1 MADKKD
7 AKVEEKKK
15 IAKAVEKSAA
25 VAVTAANIGFNKTN
39 NPDGLIQ
46 RTLIIFKPDAVQRGI
61 VGEILSRFERVGLKI
76 VATKMVNPDKDHY
89 YHHYEG
95 ISKMVSRRGQ
105 KAFDLVVN
113 FMTSGP
119 VIAMVLEGVE
129 AIPVVRKI
137 VGSTEPMA
145 ADMGT
150 IRGDYAHV
158 SFGYADAR
166 NEGVANLIHAS
177 GNVEEAEQ
185 EVSYWFKPEEIQLY
199 HTLAERF
206 TR

>member
-1 MADKKD
+1 MA
-7 AKVEEKKK
+7 EKA
-15 IAKAVEKSAA
+15 AKAETNKPE
-25 VAVTAANIGFNKTN
+25 VTAANIGFTKAN
-39 NPDGLIQ
+39 NPNNLIQ

-76 VATKMVNPDKDHY
+76 VGTKMVNPDKDHY
-89 YHHYEG
+89 YQHYEG
-95 ISKMVSRRGQ
+95 ISKMISRRGQ
-105 KAFDLVVN
+105 KAFDLVVD

-158 SFGYADAR
+158 SFGYADAHD
-166 NEGVANLIHAS
+166 EGVANLIHAS
-177 GNVEEAEQ
+177 GNPEEAEQ
-185 EVSYWFKPEEIQLY
+185 EVAYWFKPEEIQIY
-199 HTLAERF
+199 KTLSEKF

>member
-1 MADKKD
+1 M
-7 AKVEEKKK
+7 
-15 IAKAVEKSAA
+15 
-25 VAVTAANIGFNKTN
+25 
-39 NPDGLIQ
+39 IQ

-61 VGEILSRFERVGLKI
+61 VGEILQRFERVGLKI

-105 KAFDLVVN
+105 KAFDLVVD
-113 FMTSGP
+113 FMLSGP

-150 IRGDYAHV
+150 IRGDFAHV

-177 GNVEEAEQ
+177 GNASEAEQ
-185 EVSYWFKPEEIQLY
+185 EVSYWFKPEEIQIY
-199 HTLAERF
+199 KTLSERF

>member
-7 AKVEEKKK
+7 ANKK
-15 IAKAVEKSAA
+15 IGKATSS
-25 VAVTAANIGFNKTN
+25 VANKVTEGVNAWNVGFNKTN
-39 NPDGLIQ
+39 NPDNLIQ

-61 VGEILSRFERVGLKI
+61 VGEILQRFERVGLKI
-76 VATKMVNPDKDHY
+76 VGTKMVNPDKDHY

-105 KAFDLVVN
+105 KAFDLVVD
-113 FMTSGP
+113 FMLSGP

-150 IRGDYAHV
+150 IRGDFAHV

-177 GNVEEAEQ
+177 GDAAEAEQ
-185 EVSYWFKPEEIQLY
+185 EVSYWFKPEEIQIY
-199 HTLAERF
+199 KTLSERF

>member
-1 MADKKD
+1 MADKKVAKD
-7 AKVEEKKK
+7 KKIGKATAKVAEE
-15 IAKAVEKSAA
+15 VP
-25 VAVTAANIGFNKTN
+25 VVTAANVGFTKAN
-39 NPDGLIQ
+39 NPGNLIQ

-76 VATKMVNPDKDHY
+76 VATKMVNPDKDRY

-105 KAFDLVVN
+105 KAFDLVVD

-119 VIAMVLEGVE
+119 VILMVLEGVE

-150 IRGDYAHV
+150 IRGDFAHV
-158 SFGYADAR
+158 SFGYADAH

-177 GNVEEAEQ
+177 GNVDEAEQ